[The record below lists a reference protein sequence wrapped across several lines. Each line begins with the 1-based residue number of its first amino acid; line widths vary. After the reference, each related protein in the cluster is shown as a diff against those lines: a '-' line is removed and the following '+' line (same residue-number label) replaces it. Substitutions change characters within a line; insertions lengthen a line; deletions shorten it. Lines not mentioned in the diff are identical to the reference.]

1 MAITASQVATSD
13 TLEKFRQEFNNLKTD
28 VGALD
33 SGIIS
38 SNSFTINSSDYANDG
53 FQVTLLATDLTANR
67 NITFPDAVGT
77 VALSGANI
85 TVADAGNIGSTSD
98 PDAIAIA
105 ANGVVTLSQDLVV
118 QGDYTVN
125 GDTTTINTA
134 TLSVED
140 PLIILASGNT
150 GADTVDIGIYGVYDP
165 TNSLDLYSGL
175 FRDANDSGK
184 WKLFKDNQAA
194 PTTTVNTSGTGY
206 AVATLVANLEG
217 AVTGNVTG
225 DASGTAAT
233 VTGAAQTNITSL
245 GTLTA
250 LQVDNVNINANTIT
264 SSDSNGSLTLD
275 ANGTGAVNVIRTVN
289 AQTGTTYTMV
299 LTDGGKIIT
308 SSNASAQTITIP
320 PNSSVAFP
328 IGTQIE
334 VYNLGA
340 GITSVTGGSGVTL
353 NGVSTGTG
361 ALNAQYSAVSCF
373 KIATDTWLMAGAH
386 GVVA

>member
-1 MAITASQVATSD
+1 MAITANSVATTD
-13 TLEKFRQEFNNLKTD
+13 TLEKLRQEYNSLRTD
-28 VGALD
+28 VSGID
-33 SGIIS
+33 SGVLNINTWI
-38 SNSFTINSSDYANDG
+38 FEGATADEYETTIAVVDP
-53 FQVTLLATDLTANR
+53 TADR
-67 NITFPDAVGT
+67 TITFPNATGT

-140 PLIILASGNT
+140 PLIILASGNN
-150 GADTVDIGIYGVYDP
+150 GADTVDIGIYGLYD
-165 TNSLDLYSGL
+165 TSGSLDLYAGL

-184 WKLFKDNQAA
+184 WKLFKDNQAT

-250 LQVDNVNINANTIT
+250 LQVDNVNINLNTIT
-264 SSDSNGSLTLD
+264 SSDSNGALTLD
-275 ANGTGAVNVIRTVN
+275 ANGTGAVNVIRTIN
-289 AQTGTTYTMV
+289 ANAATTYTLA
-299 LTDGGKIIT
+299 LTDAGKIIT
-308 SSNASAQTITIP
+308 STNASAQTITIP
-320 PNSSVAFP
+320 PNSSIAFP

-340 GITSVTGGSGVTL
+340 TVTSVQGGSGVTL

-361 ALNAQYSAVSCF
+361 ALTAQYSAVSIF